1 MLCDGAAN
9 SASLG
14 SCSILTCAGVAALK
28 ADALQCLEPLGHWDG
43 GWIWVEGEWGGGW
56 SPDSSRREEAGLPLE
71 GACPAAPPGRA
82 ALLQSSERLP

>member
-82 ALLQSSERLP
+82 ALLQRQLQL